1 MCTSLWRK
9 RRNFAIL
16 RPRRKKTSNKNKYMV
31 SSRGNTALPPTHSV
45 RFYKIIALTFLA
57 LTIVLLAVVVFM
69 SSKRADITIT
79 TKSSP
84 IDVHAEVVIGS
95 DVMPNS
101 VDGEVKTETMALSK
115 TFEPTGNRQEPGIS
129 TGVVTLHNDTSSDQ
143 PLVKTTRVLTPDG
156 TLFRLTEAVVV
167 PKNGTVDA
175 AVYADKEGPSGNISA
190 VDKWTIPGLNETKQK
205 VIYGSSSVAMTGGV
219 RNVGILSQADV
230 EKARK
235 QLEGELQQEASSA
248 FGEVDATKP
257 VVFSA
262 VIDSL
267 SVGSDIGTEVSEFSV
282 TATATVVSVQYD
294 EAAVAQWATT
304 QLRNRAIGDSDI
316 ITAANNKPTVTFSAY
331 DANAGIAT
339 LGVFMDGTVTLNPE
353 GSDLSKEM
361 FFGKDKNEVRRYL
374 LTLDHVHKVEIDF
387 SPVWMQTVPHI
398 HEHVTIKVKEVE

>member
-1 MCTSLWRK
+1 
-9 RRNFAIL
+9 
-16 RPRRKKTSNKNKYMV
+16 
-31 SSRGNTALPPTHSV
+31 
-45 RFYKIIALTFLA
+45 
-57 LTIVLLAVVVFM
+57 
-69 SSKRADITIT
+69 
-79 TKSSP
+79 
-84 IDVHAEVVIGS
+84 
-95 DVMPNS
+95 
-101 VDGEVKTETMALSK
+101 
-115 TFEPTGNRQEPGIS
+115 
-129 TGVVTLHNDTSSDQ
+129 
-143 PLVKTTRVLTPDG
+143 
-156 TLFRLTEAVVV
+156 
-167 PKNGTVDA
+167 
-175 AVYADKEGPSGNISA
+175 
-190 VDKWTIPGLNETKQK
+190 
-205 VIYGSSSVAMTGGV
+205 MTGGV